1 MADAGHPWRVLRM
14 GGIDNNLIRKESLT
28 DATWIASV
36 KGWVSGIVNL
46 GFAFSPGAP
55 IPA

>member
-1 MADAGHPWRVLRM
+1 M
-14 GGIDNNLIRKESLT
+14 GGIDNNLVRKESLT